1 MIKFNL
7 SNFTIDAAGPDGLPR
22 RTITGVAVE
31 YNTFATV
38 SDGTRI
44 QFAPGSLPVDG
55 RPPRVLC
62 TMTQVCR
69 LASLPRESIL
79 VLSY

>member
-31 YNTFATV
+31 YNTYATV

-44 QFAPGSLPVDG
+44 QFAPGSLP
-55 RPPRVLC
+55 
-62 TMTQVCR
+62 
-69 LASLPRESIL
+69 AYAHHA
-79 VLSY
+79 LSRRQNLHNIFGW